1 MDILIKPWP
10 DPALPSLSA
19 GLPPLKLAGV
29 PENLP
34 IASGGTFQDLRMYVC
49 GITPYDATH
58 LGHAATY
65 LTFDLINRYVR
76 ASGAEVSFVE
86 NITDID
92 EPLLERATR
101 DSKDWRTL
109 AQDETNL
116 FMEDMAAL
124 RIFSP
129 DWYVPATQVMD
140 LVDQAITAMQE
151 NGHVYEL
158 EGDLYFRVGNFL
170 DDLPIS
176 REEATAIFA
185 ERGGDPYRAGK
196 EHPLDTVLWIAN
208 RNNEPGWDSS
218 HGFGRPGWHI
228 ECAVISLRYLLGANF
243 LDGDLSRTFLI
254 DIQGGG
260 TDLIFPHHFMSA
272 IQVKAITGQRF
283 SRGYVHS
290 GMIGLNGEKMSKS
303 KGNLVFV
310 SKLLAAG
317 VDPTVIRYALI
328 SDHYASDRM
337 WTDEKLA
344 KASDAVGRIRSAL
357 SRSEVAPTTTVIN
370 EMLTAI
376 SNDLD
381 APSALK
387 VLDLWVA
394 NTESGTTGGSSGEMS
409 RFLDAILGL
418 AF

>member
-1 MDILIKPWP
+1 MDILTKPWP
-10 DPALPSLSA
+10 DPALPSLPA

-29 PENLP
+29 PDSLP
-34 IASGGTFQDLRMYVC
+34 IASDGTVQDLRMYVC

-76 ASGAEVSFVE
+76 ASGANVAFVE

-92 EPLLERATR
+92 EPLLERAAR

-116 FMEDMAAL
+116 FMEDMTAL

-272 IQVKAITGQRF
+272 IQVKAIAGQRF